1 MLIQNDEITTKEKDL
16 AEPFKKHY
24 INVAEKSSEKKKQF
38 MMLCTIYVTMIQ
50 L

>member
-24 INVAEKSSEKKKQF
+24 INVVEKSSEKKNS
-38 MMLCTIYVTMIQ
+38 L
-50 L
+50 

>member
-24 INVAEKSSEKKKQF
+24 INVAEKSSEKKNS
-38 MMLCTIYVTMIQ
+38 I
-50 L
+50 